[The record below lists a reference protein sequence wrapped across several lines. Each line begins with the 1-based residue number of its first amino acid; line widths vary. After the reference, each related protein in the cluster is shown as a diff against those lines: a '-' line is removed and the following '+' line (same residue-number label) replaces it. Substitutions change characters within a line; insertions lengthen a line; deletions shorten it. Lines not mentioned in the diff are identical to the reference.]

1 MSYTAW
7 IFLLVFTAL
16 TISSC
21 TRESRIESRQK
32 RLNTFRS
39 VLPPDVRN
47 EFDEIT
53 DRDNCTDVGFLL
65 EEARTYDISVD
76 AAIDSIVRAEMIDTF
91 SNEEIVYFFWYYFE
105 CAIET
110 GSVREF

>member
-1 MSYTAW
+1 MNHTAW
-7 IFLLVFTAL
+7 IFLLVFTVL

-39 VLPPDVRN
+39 VLPLDVRN

-53 DRDNCTDVGFLL
+53 NRENCADVGFLL
-65 EEARTYDISVD
+65 EEARACDISVD
-76 AAIDSIVRAEMIDTF
+76 ASIDSITSAELIDTF
-91 SNEEIVYFFWYYFE
+91 SNEDIVYFFWYYFAQ
-105 CAIET
+105 AIET
-110 GSVREF
+110 GSVREP

>member
-1 MSYTAW
+1 MSHTAW

-21 TRESRIESRQK
+21 NSESRIESRQK

-47 EFDEIT
+47 EFDEIM
-53 DRDNCTDVGFLL
+53 DREDCADIGILL
-65 EEARTYDISVD
+65 VEARACDISVD
-76 AAIDSIVRAEMIDTF
+76 AAIDSIVRAEMIDVF
-91 SNEEIVYFFWYYFE
+91 SNEEIVYFFWYYFAN
-105 CAIET
+105 AIET
-110 GSVREF
+110 GSVKEP